1 LGTKHMSAAFTK
13 SYRLVPSIAF
23 ILSSRVANFSR
34 PFYFTTLSFWDSFI
48 VKSMTGGILMGYTSW
63 VDRKHAVCSDSGNT
77 LFAPRF
83 GGLKGV
89 TGINTNWAMTIGYT
103 DVDSPDLYLKACSSR
118 LVSLMTFSLRLFNF
132 FWCWAELFIL
142 FSFIFFLSECYT
154 CNLIGD
160 LYVNLLNENH
170 AIIQSK
176 YKM

>member
-1 LGTKHMSAAFTK
+1 
-13 SYRLVPSIAF
+13 
-23 ILSSRVANFSR
+23 
-34 PFYFTTLSFWDSFI
+34 
-48 VKSMTGGILMGYTSW
+48 
-63 VDRKHAVCSDSGNT
+63 
-77 LFAPRF
+77 
-83 GGLKGV
+83 
-89 TGINTNWAMTIGYT
+89 MTIGYT